1 MKRVRKI
8 KQVENNLT
16 ITHPEL
22 AEEWHPNKN
31 GFGPDCVTKGSHRMI
46 VWLGKCGHEWSAT
59 VNSRTY
65 QGNGCP
71 YCGNRK
77 LLEGFNDFTTRF
89 PELAKEWHPTKNKP
103 LDPSTI
109 LHRREAIWWK
119 CSVCGYEWSAIIGNR
134 IYGRGCPACA
144 NKRKGNRTPRLHG
157 DGVDKSEK
165 ESATST

>member
-46 VWLGKCGHEWSAT
+46 VWLGKCGHEWAAT
-59 VNSRTY
+59 VSSRAY

-71 YCGNRK
+71 YCGNKK
-77 LLEGFNDFTTRF
+77 LLTGFNDFATRF
-89 PELAKEWHPTKNKP
+89 PELLKEWHPTKNGS
-103 LDPSTI
+103 LDPAA
-109 LHRREAIWWK
+109 LLPQRELIWWK
-119 CSVCGYEWSAIIGNR
+119 CSVCEQEWSAMLSNR

-144 NKRKGNRTPRLHG
+144 NKRKGNRTPRLRSDSV
-157 DGVDKSEK
+157 DGK
-165 ESATST
+165 EV